1 MEAEAI
7 SSAPSAPELARE
19 ELRALFEQ
27 MVRVRTVD
35 ARLAA
40 LGDAG
45 RVGFLPRA
53 LGREAALAG
62 ALHALEAGDWLFPTH
77 GDWPVAL
84 LRGMDAASF
93 AHRVF
98 GTASDPLKGRDIPS
112 GLSAKGLKIASVSAP
127 AATHLP
133 HAVGLAWS
141 ARQRGEALVSAALFD
156 GPEVDAADF
165 HTGVNFAGVMKA
177 PTLFLCR
184 VKDGEPGAAEHAV
197 AYGVAATRC
206 DATDLRE
213 VIAAVRE
220 ARERALSG
228 DGATLIDLVVG
239 GDDAAMDKARAEL
252 GSGDLDEAAI
262 ARRVEEELASA
273 IDAASRA
280 SEPALGTLFSD
291 VYEAIPPHLDRQRDE
306 IVR

>member
-1 MEAEAI
+1 MEAGAI
-7 SSAPSAPELARE
+7 SSPTTERE
-19 ELRALFEQ
+19 ALHALYEQ

-45 RVGFLPRA
+45 RIGFLPRT
-53 LGREAALAG
+53 LGREAALVG
-62 ALHALEAGDWLFPTH
+62 ALDGLEDGDWLFPTH
-77 GDWPVAL
+77 ADWALAL
-84 LRGMDAASF
+84 LRGMDVASF

-112 GLSAKGLKIASVSAP
+112 GVSAKGLNIASVSAP

-133 HAVGLAWS
+133 HAVGVAWS
-141 ARQRGEALVSAALFD
+141 ARRRGEGVVSVALFD

-177 PTLFLCR
+177 PTIFLCR
-184 VKDGEPGAAEHAV
+184 VREGEPGSAEHAV
-197 AYGVAATRC
+197 AYGVHAVECDGTDPAAVSR
-206 DATDLRE
+206 
-213 VIAAVRE
+213 AVRE
-220 ARERALSG
+220 ARERALAG
-228 DGATLIDLVVG
+228 EGPTLIDVVLK
-239 GDDAAMDKARAEL
+239 GDDDAMARVD
-252 GSGDLDEAAI
+252 GVDEAGI
-262 ARRVEEELASA
+262 RKRTEESLSSA
-273 IDAASRA
+273 FDAATRA

-291 VYEAIPPHLDRQRDE
+291 VYEAVPPHLDRQRDE